1 MNFAKNVELIAR
13 PPKSGRVDVLVPRC
27 LIGNG
32 QDVLGTSIDKEGLTS
47 IQVEWRDGKI
57 ISIK

>member
-1 MNFAKNVELIAR
+1 MNFAKDVELIAS

-32 QDVLGTSIDKEGLTS
+32 QDVLGVSVDTEGLCS
-47 IQVEWRDGKI
+47 IQIEWRD
-57 ISIK
+57 